1 VYVVVIIFKHVLKHD
16 TDVPLS
22 KMRMNIKRT
31 LFEGGISNMNNNL
44 VNEITAS
51 QLRNDLP
58 EFSSGDEVK
67 VSVRIVEGN
76 KTRLQNFQ
84 GVVIARRGGG
94 VSATFTV
101 RKVSGGIGVERTF
114 PVHSPAVASV
124 QVVRRGKVIRN
135 KITYI
140 RKLSGKSARIK
151 EIL

>member
-1 VYVVVIIFKHVLKHD
+1 
-16 TDVPLS
+16 
-22 KMRMNIKRT
+22 
-31 LFEGGISNMNNNL
+31 MNNNL
-44 VNEITAS
+44 VKEITAS

-76 KTRLQNFQ
+76 KTRIQNFQ
-84 GVVIARRGGG
+84 GVVISRRGGG

-101 RKVSGGIGVERTF
+101 RKVSGGICVERTF

-124 QVVRRGKVIRN
+124 QVIRRGKVRRN

>member
-1 VYVVVIIFKHVLKHD
+1 
-16 TDVPLS
+16 
-22 KMRMNIKRT
+22 
-31 LFEGGISNMNNNL
+31 MNNNL

-67 VSVRIVEGN
+67 VSVRITEGN
-76 KTRLQNFQ
+76 KTRIQNFQ
-84 GVVIARRGGG
+84 GVCIMRRGGG

-101 RKVSGGIGVERTF
+101 RKMSSGIGVERTF
-114 PVHSPAVASV
+114 PVNSPSV
-124 QVVRRGKVIRN
+124 VGVEVIRRGKVRRN
-135 KITYI
+135 NITYI

>member
-1 VYVVVIIFKHVLKHD
+1 
-16 TDVPLS
+16 
-22 KMRMNIKRT
+22 
-31 LFEGGISNMNNNL
+31 MNNNL

-67 VSVRIVEGN
+67 VSVRITEGN
-76 KTRLQNFQ
+76 KSRIQNFQ
-84 GVVIARRGGG
+84 GVVIMRRGGG

-101 RKVSGGIGVERTF
+101 RKVSSGVGVERTF
-114 PVHSPAVASV
+114 PVNSPSV
-124 QVVRRGKVIRN
+124 VGVEVIRRGKVRRN